1 MKNITI
7 LIIDDESVARNTL
20 KHQLE
25 PAGYKVVVANN
36 GNEGIQFCQ
45 KIPIDIVITDIIMP
59 EKDGIETIDE
69 ISRNHPNIKIIAI
82 SAGGS
87 SDTSNYLAAAK
98 LIGAAHVFKKPIVKA
113 DLLASIEGLISK

>member
-25 PAGYKVVVANN
+25 PAGYKVVVAKN
-36 GNEGIQFCQ
+36 GNEGIEFCQ
-45 KIPIDIVITDIIMP
+45 KIRIDIV
-59 EKDGIETIDE
+59 IDE

-87 SDTSNYLAAAK
+87 SNTGNYLAAAK
-98 LIGAAHVFKKPIVKA
+98 LIGAAHVFKKPLVKA
-113 DLLASIEGLISK
+113 DLLATIEGLISK